1 MLRAACTL
9 PGIANPVYVPY
20 VARKNG
26 FRSVGWLATCMRL
39 LILNPNTSA
48 TMTDTIL
55 EVARA
60 DAPADVSIDA
70 LEPSRGPASV
80 EGRFDEVVSAYW
92 TMEAVLPIADR
103 YDGLIVACYGP
114 HPLIGALREVLSQ
127 PVVGIMEASI
137 LHALLLGERF
147 SIVTTS
153 DRWRPLLQEGLRA
166 LSVEARCASVRSTGL
181 AVLDLERLPAE
192 LVRERLCAAAYE
204 ALEQDGAEVICLG
217 CAGMAGLD
225 EAMRQAT
232 GVPVVDG
239 VRAAVAL
246 LTGLVRTGA
255 RTSKRRLYRP
265 IDQRSV
271 VGLPPALTAA
281 YAGNSP
287 RR

>member
-1 MLRAACTL
+1 MT
-9 PGIANPVYVPY
+9 
-20 VARKNG
+20 
-26 FRSVGWLATCMRL
+26 AT
-39 LILNPNTSA
+39 IV
-48 TMTDTIL
+48 D
-55 EVARA
+55 VARA

-80 EGRFDEVVSAYW
+80 EGRFDEVISAYW
-92 TMEAVLPIADR
+92 SMEAVLPIADQ

-114 HPLIGALREVLSQ
+114 HPLIGALREALAQ

-137 LHALLLGERF
+137 LHALVLGECF

-153 DRWRPLLQEGLRA
+153 DRWRPLLQEGLRV

-181 AVLDLERLPAE
+181 AVLDLETLPAE

-204 ALEQDGAEVICLG
+204 AIEQDGAEVICLG

-225 EAMRQAT
+225 GAISQAT

-239 VRAAVAL
+239 VRAAVAM
-246 LTGLVRTGA
+246 LTGLVRTGV

-265 IDQRSV
+265 IDERSV
-271 VGLPPALTAA
+271 AGLPPALTSA
-281 YAGNSP
+281 YAGNSLH
-287 RR
+287 R